1 MPDRLL
7 SFDELNTLYTET
19 FDDALAAVEVAVI
32 NGFADGRF
40 DRKRIEDII
49 FDLLTMYY
57 ALGWRETGLSLGED
71 IRMSESLQ
79 QDAVLAKT
87 AGETAFER
95 IDGHITAAEEAI
107 EQGGGMDAV
116 TKLIEQ
122 IRVVADTDG
131 HRVVELGG
139 YEAADSYA
147 KEHPDKAVYK
157 TWVTMNDDRVR
168 DTHFYLEGV
177 TVPFDARF
185 YTYDGDS
192 ALYPGGFEY
201 PQNVVNCRCRL
212 KYSAI

>member
-1 MPDRLL
+1 MPNRLL
-7 SFDELNTLYTET
+7 SFDELNNLFTTTMEE
-19 FDDALAAVEVAVI
+19 ALTAVEVAVI
-32 NGFADGRF
+32 NGIPDGKF

-87 AGETAFER
+87 AGKTAFER
-95 IDGHITAAEEAI
+95 IDEHITAAEDALK
-107 EQGGGMDAV
+107 QGGGVEAASRL
-116 TKLIEQ
+116 TEQ

-131 HRVVELGG
+131 HRVMETSG
-139 YEAADSYA
+139 YEAAESYA
-147 KEHPDKAVYK
+147 QKHPDKAVYK

-177 TVPFDARF
+177 TVPIDARF

-201 PQNVVNCRCRL
+201 PQNVVNCRCKL
-212 KYSAI
+212 KYSTI

>member
-7 SFDELNTLYTET
+7 SFDELNNLFTESL
-19 FDDALAAVEVAVI
+19 DDALAAVEIAVI
-32 NGFADGRF
+32 NGIPESRF

-57 ALGWRETGLSLGED
+57 ALGWRDTGLSLGED
-71 IRMSESLQ
+71 IPMSKSLQ

-87 AGETAFER
+87 AGKTAFER
-95 IDGHITAAEEAI
+95 IDEHITAAEESLR
-107 EQGGGMDAV
+107 QGGGMDAV

-139 YEAADSYA
+139 YEAADSYT

-212 KYSAI
+212 KYSTI

>member
-57 ALGWRETGLSLGED
+57 ALGWKETGLNVGED
-71 IRMSESLQ
+71 IQMSRSLQ

-95 IDGHITAAEEAI
+95 IDGHITAAEEALA
-107 EQGGGMDAV
+107 QGGGMDAV
-116 TKLIEQ
+116 KRLLDQLRT
-122 IRVVADTDG
+122 VADTEARRTADTA
-131 HRVVELGG
+131 R
-139 YEAADSYA
+139 YEAGEQYA
-147 KEHPDKAVYK
+147 EDHPEKAVLK
-157 TWVTMNDDRVR
+157 QWVAIIDDVTR
-168 DTHFYLEGV
+168 DTHIYLDGTVVPMDAYFYS
-177 TVPFDARF
+177 
-185 YTYDGDS
+185 YSGDRALFPHGFQS
-192 ALYPGGFEY
+192 AAE
-201 PQNVVNCRCRL
+201 NANCRCQLRIITL
-212 KYSAI
+212 

>member
-19 FDDALAAVEVAVI
+19 FDEALAAVEVAVI
-32 NGFADGRF
+32 NGIPDGKF

-57 ALGWRETGLSLGED
+57 ALGWKETGLNVDED
-71 IRMSESLQ
+71 IPMSESLQ

-87 AGETAFER
+87 AGKTAFER
-95 IDGHITAAEEAI
+95 IDEHITAAEDALK
-107 EQGGGMDAV
+107 QGGGMDAV

-131 HRVVELGG
+131 HRVMETSG
-139 YEAADSYA
+139 YEAAESYA
-147 KEHPDKAVYK
+147 QKHPDKAVYK

-177 TVPFDARF
+177 TVPIDARF

-192 ALYPGGFEY
+192 ALYPGDFEY
-201 PQNVVNCRCRL
+201 PQNVVNCRCKL
-212 KYSAI
+212 KYSTI